1 MSVDDIDNAGA
12 DLRDN
17 AAGGGEQVGQQG
29 GEARDGGRG
38 GRGRQ
43 QRRRP
48 RREINGWL
56 ILDKPLGMT
65 STEAVGAVK
74 RFYQAAKAGHAGTL
88 DPLASGALP
97 IAFGEATKTV
107 PYVVDGRKVYR
118 FTVRW
123 GIETDTDDAEGRPV
137 ATSDARPTPA
147 EIEALLP
154 EFVGEIQQVPP
165 QYSAIKIGGERA
177 YDLARDGEVVEIA
190 ARTVEIYRLAIVGM
204 PDADHVEIEA
214 ECGKGTYVRSLARDF
229 GRRLGCRGHVSA
241 LRRLVVGPFDETD
254 LVPFDT
260 AAAAAESEDPAA
272 ALAALLRPVE
282 DGLSELLEVAMS
294 SVDASRLR
302 RGQSVL
308 LRGRGA
314 PVQTEAAYATSAGRL
329 VALGSIEAGEFVPR
343 RVFNYSTPEQ
353 GLSRR

>member
-1 MSVDDIDNAGA
+1 MSA
-12 DLRDN
+12 DEIQSDEAR
-17 AAGGGEQVGQQG
+17 APGGRRGQRGQQP
-29 GEARDGGRG
+29 
-38 GRGRQ
+38 
-43 QRRRP
+43 RRRP

-56 ILDKPLGMT
+56 ILDKPLNMT

-74 RFYQAAKAGHAGTL
+74 RVYQAAKAGHAGTL

-123 GIETDTDDAEGRPV
+123 GIETDTDDAEGKAV
-137 ATSDARPTPA
+137 ATSDKRPTRA
-147 EIEALLP
+147 DVEALLP
-154 EFVGEIQQVPP
+154 QFTGEIQQVPP

-190 ARTVEIYRLAIVGM
+190 ARPVEIYRLEIVSQ
-204 PDADHVEIEA
+204 PDDDHIEIEA

-229 GRRLGCRGHVSA
+229 GRTLGCFGHVSA
-241 LRRLVVGPFDETD
+241 LRRLAVGPFEEAD

-260 AAAAAESEDPAA
+260 VMQAAESEDAAA
-272 ALAALLRPVE
+272 ALARLLRPVE
-282 DGLSELLEVAMS
+282 VGLAELLEVAMS
-294 SVDASRLR
+294 PVDASRLR

-314 PVQTEAAYATSAGRL
+314 PVETDAAYATSAGRL

-343 RVFNYSTPEQ
+343 RVFNHAQPEQ
-353 GLSRR
+353 ALTRR

>member
-1 MSVDDIDNAGA
+1 MSIDETRPEEATETQAPRRG
-12 DLRDN
+12 R
-17 AAGGGEQVGQQG
+17 GHKGQQP
-29 GEARDGGRG
+29 
-38 GRGRQ
+38 
-43 QRRRP
+43 RRRP

-56 ILDKPLGMT
+56 ILDKPLNMT

-74 RFYQAAKAGHAGTL
+74 RVYQAAKAGHAGTL

-118 FTVRW
+118 FTVQW
-123 GIETDTDDAEGRPV
+123 GTETDTDDAEGRAV
-137 ATSDARPTPA
+137 ATSDKRPARA
-147 EIEALLP
+147 DVEALLP
-154 EFVGEIQQVPP
+154 AFTGEIQQVPP

-190 ARTVEIYRLAIVGM
+190 ARPVEIYRLEIVGQ
-204 PDADHVEIEA
+204 PDADHIEIEA

-229 GRRLGCRGHVSA
+229 GRALGCYGHVSA
-241 LRRLVVGPFDETD
+241 LRRLVVGPFEEAD
-254 LVPFDT
+254 LVPFD
-260 AAAAAESEDPAA
+260 AVMQAAESDDPAA
-272 ALAALLRPVE
+272 ALAQLLRPVE
-282 DGLSELLEVAMS
+282 VGLSELLEVAMS
-294 SVDASRLR
+294 PVDASRLR

-314 PVQTEAAYATSAGRL
+314 PVETEAAYATSAGRL

-343 RVFNYSTPEQ
+343 RVFNAAQPEQ
-353 GLSRR
+353 ALARR